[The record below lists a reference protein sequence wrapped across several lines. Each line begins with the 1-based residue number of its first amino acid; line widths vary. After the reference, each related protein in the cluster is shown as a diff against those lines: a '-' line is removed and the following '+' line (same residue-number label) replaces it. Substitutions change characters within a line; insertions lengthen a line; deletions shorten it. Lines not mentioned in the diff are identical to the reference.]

1 MLSYPF
7 NIANVPA
14 INVPCGF
21 SGGLPMGFQVA
32 AKPYGEEMLYKVAHA
47 YEQEARCYEQHPN
60 LEETL
65 AGASEVAEPQNAPDN
80 GAGGNNPVRD
90 DIQALGRLVGLEIP
104 DADTQEVGL
113 RFDALVK
120 AMAEIE
126 ADLGSKMDM
135 VDPIPPVYP
144 LAEY

>member
-1 MLSYPF
+1 MRF
-7 NIANVPA
+7 QQRFAD
-14 INVPCGF
+14 
-21 SGGLPMGFQVA
+21 GFQVA
-32 AKPYGEEMLYKVAHA
+32 AKPYGEGMLYKVAHA
-47 YEQEARCYEQHPN
+47 YEQEARWYEQHPD

-65 AGASEVAEPQNAPDN
+65 AGASEEAEPQDAPDN
-80 GAGGNNPVRD
+80 GTDGNNTVRD
-90 DIQALGRLVGLEIP
+90 DIQTLGRLVGLEIP

-126 ADLGSKMDM
+126 ADLGSEMDM

>member
-1 MLSYPF
+1 M
-7 NIANVPA
+7 
-14 INVPCGF
+14 
-21 SGGLPMGFQVA
+21 
-32 AKPYGEEMLYKVAHA
+32 
-47 YEQEARCYEQHPN
+47 
-60 LEETL
+60 
-65 AGASEVAEPQNAPDN
+65 
-80 GAGGNNPVRD
+80 
-90 DIQALGRLVGLEIP
+90 GLEIP